1 MPRTK
6 KNINNISLQENINLI
21 NENETVPEITNVTPN
36 QNELSAN
43 NSEIVHKSKR
53 GRKPKKHLRLC
64 KVANHCK

>member
-36 QNELSAN
+36 QNE
-43 NSEIVHKSKR
+43 
-53 GRKPKKHLRLC
+53 
-64 KVANHCK
+64 